1 MAKTKN
7 KAPRPRNSGMFEKGN
22 TIGFNTR
29 FQPGNAITSKYEEDF
44 PESLL
49 QHYQEYE
56 GLPTLGSWALAH
68 NIDVRTVKDWV
79 AQNKHPRFSL
89 AYAQCLEI
97 QRQKLV
103 DLGLADAYNA
113 TLVKFLLINNH
124 GMKDKIETEQSQ
136 ASPFEV
142 NINVTKK

>member
-29 FQPGNAITSKYEEDF
+29 FQPGNEISSKYDDSF

-49 QHYQEYE
+49 KHFQEYE
-56 GLPTLGSWALAH
+56 GLPTLGSWALAN
-68 NIDVRTVKDWV
+68 NINVSTVKAWI
-79 AQNKHPRFSL
+79 AEKKHARFSL
-89 AYAQCLEI
+89 AYTQCLEI